1 VTPDPQRATLPAFH
15 PPSAP
20 MAENEEPQVPENPA
34 PGVLPEG
41 SPGADRL
48 GDLGLTAFGI
58 VWAIIVIAVGMWL
71 QG

>member
-1 VTPDPQRATLPAFH
+1 
-15 PPSAP
+15 
-20 MAENEEPQVPENPA
+20 MADQEESKVPENPA

-41 SPGADRL
+41 TPGASRK
-48 GDLGLTAFGI
+48 GDVGLMAFGI